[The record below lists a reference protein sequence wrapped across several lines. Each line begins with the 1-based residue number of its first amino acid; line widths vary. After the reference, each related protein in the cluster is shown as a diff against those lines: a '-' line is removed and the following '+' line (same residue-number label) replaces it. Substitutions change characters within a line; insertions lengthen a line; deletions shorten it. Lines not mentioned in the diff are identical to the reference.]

1 MPASRR
7 GQLLPSSKPA
17 TMRVF
22 YSGTDTQSG
31 WQGRPGD
38 RLVSGIQ
45 RPCAPSARMKSPLSL
60 LAHGQGL
67 FFARVTLSEH
77 KWVTSRERRGGE
89 AVEGVSLGMGSYVR
103 LR

>member
-1 MPASRR
+1 MSPVGYSLAVLSSSRLR
-7 GQLLPSSKPA
+7 FADLFNGGAVFGWGQQEKTSTSQPLAGGQLLPSSKPA

-45 RPCAPSARMKSPLSL
+45 RPCAPSARMKSP
-60 LAHGQGL
+60 
-67 FFARVTLSEH
+67 
-77 KWVTSRERRGGE
+77 
-89 AVEGVSLGMGSYVR
+89 
-103 LR
+103 